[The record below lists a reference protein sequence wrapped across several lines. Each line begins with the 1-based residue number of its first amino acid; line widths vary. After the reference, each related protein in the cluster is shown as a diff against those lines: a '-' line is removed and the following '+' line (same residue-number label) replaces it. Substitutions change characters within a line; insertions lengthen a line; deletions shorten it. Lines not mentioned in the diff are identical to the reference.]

1 MPYSK
6 GFQKR
11 ETPLPM
17 SRGLKRT
24 LGSLLTVIVL
34 YSLLGFF
41 ILPGVAL
48 RITNQQLANYATVP
62 AKLERLEFNPYT
74 LELTLW
80 DLNIGT
86 DRKSVV

>member
-11 ETPLPM
+11 ATPLPI

-24 LGSLLTVIVL
+24 LGSLMSVIVL
-34 YSLLGFF
+34 YSLLVFF

-48 RITNQQLANYATVP
+48 RIANQQLPNYATVP

-80 DLNIGT
+80 G
-86 DRKSVV
+86 

>member
-17 SRGLKRT
+17 SRGLKRP
-24 LGSLLTVIVL
+24 LGPLLAVIAL
-34 YSLLGFF
+34 YSWLGFF

-48 RITNQQLANYATVP
+48 RIATQHPANSAPVP
-62 AKLERLEFNPYT
+62 ATPDRLAFNPP
-74 LELTLW
+74 
-80 DLNIGT
+80 
-86 DRKSVV
+86 